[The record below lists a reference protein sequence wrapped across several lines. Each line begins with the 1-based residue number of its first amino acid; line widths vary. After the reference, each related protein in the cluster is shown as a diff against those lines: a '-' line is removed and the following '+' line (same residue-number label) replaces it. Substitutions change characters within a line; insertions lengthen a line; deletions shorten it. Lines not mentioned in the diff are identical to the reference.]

1 MNTPALIPF
10 DAIVYNHNQ
19 IRTTSLKVAQAF
31 GKRHTNVLRK
41 IEALEC
47 SPEFNELHFELVEYK
62 DAKGEKR
69 PSYEMTK
76 DGFMFLVM
84 GFTGQKAAQIKEA
97 YINAFNRMAAQL
109 QQTSVP
115 HPQLT
120 PAMQQWIDDQTN
132 RLTLDHFKQIRERLT
147 NQVLDMQKN
156 NNFTPER
163 ATSELKIHKD
173 SYRPVVLLS
182 INVRT
187 LGVLMDTTVKQCQK
201 LRDMMEFQTG
211 PL

>member
-1 MNTPALIPF
+1 
-10 DAIVYNHNQ
+10 
-19 IRTTSLKVAQAF
+19 
-31 GKRHTNVLRK
+31 
-41 IEALEC
+41 
-47 SPEFNELHFELVEYK
+47 
-62 DAKGEKR
+62 
-69 PSYEMTK
+69 
-76 DGFMFLVM
+76 FLVM

-132 RLTLDHFKQIRERLT
+132 QLTLDHFKQIRERHT
-147 NQVLDMQKN
+147 NQVLDMQKD

-173 SYRPVVLLS
+173 SHRPVVLVS

-201 LRDMMEFQTG
+201 LRDMMEFQAG